1 MNPVLLT
8 YMYATME
15 PIIEE
20 STNIKLFKSFDE
32 MSLSEGLLR
41 GIYGHGFEKPSQI
54 QQKGIVPVK
63 EGRDILAQAQ
73 SGTGKTG
80 TFCIGALSRMDPSL
94 KVPQVLVMVPTREL
108 AQQIETVA
116 KALSLHLG
124 ISIYCAVGGT
134 ELHHDLRALQ
144 GGAQFIIGTPGRIYD
159 LMNRKSYSGS
169 TAALPRNNIR
179 VLVMDEAD
187 QMLENK
193 FREQVM
199 CILELG
205 FPKETQVALF
215 SATMPPEV
223 IEVANKLLSNPVR
236 ILVPPEEVT
245 LVGIQQYSVPLQKD
259 EWKFDALCDIYSQ
272 LNINQAII
280 YCNKRQRVEWLAD
293 KMASQQFPVS
303 YIHGEMEVGERKRRM
318 AEFRNGSCRV
328 LISTDLL
335 ARGIDVQQVSLVI
348 NFELPSQKENY
359 IHRIGRSGR
368 FGRKGVAINLIGPDE
383 ITMIKEI
390 ESHYATKIIDL
401 PEDLSKIPL

>member
-1 MNPVLLT
+1 
-8 YMYATME
+8 ME

-20 STNIKLFKSFDE
+20 SSNIKLFKSFDE
-32 MSLSEGLLR
+32 MSLNEGLLR

-116 KALSLHLG
+116 RALSLHLG

-144 GGAQFIIGTPGRIYD
+144 AGAQFIIGTPGRIYD

-169 TAALPRNNIR
+169 TAALPRTNIR

>member
-1 MNPVLLT
+1 
-8 YMYATME
+8 MYATME

-20 STNIKLFKSFDE
+20 SSNIKLFKSFDE
-32 MSLSEGLLR
+32 MSLNEGLLR

-116 KALSLHLG
+116 RALSLHLG

-144 GGAQFIIGTPGRIYD
+144 AGAQFIIGTPGRIYD

-169 TAALPRNNIR
+169 TAALPRTNIR

>member
-1 MNPVLLT
+1 
-8 YMYATME
+8 ME

-20 STNIKLFKSFDE
+20 SSNIKLFKTFDE

-116 KALSLHLG
+116 KALSHHLG

-134 ELHHDLRALQ
+134 ELHHDLRALS

-159 LMNRKSYSGS
+159 LMNRKSYNGS
-169 TAALPRNNIR
+169 SAALPRNNIR
-179 VLVMDEAD
+179 VLIMDEAD

-293 KMASQQFPVS
+293 KMGSQQFPVS

-383 ITMIKEI
+383 VTMIKEI
-390 ESHYATKIIDL
+390 ESHYTTKIIDL

>member
-1 MNPVLLT
+1 
-8 YMYATME
+8 ME

-116 KALSLHLG
+116 KALSHHLG

-144 GGAQFIIGTPGRIYD
+144 AGAQFIIGTPGRIYD